1 MKPTILWGHVNGLPL
16 RTIPNKAGPKISN
29 TGFSASNEK
38 DTIIR
43 TGEFSSTKKT
53 EKNYLDLRR
62 FLCHADNFLLTQ
74 ITPSS
79 SLGNRNI
86 IRVRYLGV
94 KNSKLKDTSKFLS
107 LCPCLHL
114 WCFRSIFGRF
124 TAIPARFS
132 SAVVWYTVEPPVSDH
147 PKCKDWVVAYGL
159 TGGGRLQ
166 ESNHRALLPR
176 KGPGT
181 SCTLWKIIY
190 CMQRLSYE
198 MCSSMLS
205 KTMKNH
211 QPRPKKWSQLFTEGG
226 LLLEFQL

>member
-1 MKPTILWGHVNGLPL
+1 MNPTILWGHVNGLPL
-16 RTIPNKAGPKISN
+16 RTILNKAGPKISN

-43 TGEFSSTKKT
+43 TGEFSCTKKT
-53 EKNYLDLRR
+53 ERNYLDLWR

-124 TAIPARFS
+124 TAIPASFS

-166 ESNHRALLPR
+166 ESNHRALLRR

-198 MCSSMLS
+198 MCSSMSS

-211 QPRPKKWSQLFTEGG
+211 QPRPKKWSQLLTEGG